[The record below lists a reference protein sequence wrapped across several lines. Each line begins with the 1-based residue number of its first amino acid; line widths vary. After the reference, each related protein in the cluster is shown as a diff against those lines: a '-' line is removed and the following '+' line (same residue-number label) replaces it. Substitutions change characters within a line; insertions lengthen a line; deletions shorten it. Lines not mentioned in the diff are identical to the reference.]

1 VRAVT
6 RPAVGAA
13 RHHGRVRQALLRPLL
28 AVVLGA
34 LLTGCAVPVVG
45 RASPGPGQPVD
56 VTAAQLPI
64 TGAADDDVDQ
74 LVRNALADITTFWDQ
89 SLPAAY
95 GRTLRPLRGGVFSVD
110 SRDLDPKAYPG
121 TGIGCAG
128 HPVDPHETEN
138 NAFYNPRCDAIAY
151 DRALLT
157 QLIHDHG
164 RALAPIVLAHE
175 FGHAIQ
181 GRVGF
186 SSDGGSIVDETQAD
200 CFAGAWTAW
209 VIGGHAQHVAIRL
222 PQLDDVLR
230 GYLGLSDPVG
240 TDPSADQAHGSFFD
254 RVSAFSDGYDRGV
267 TTCRDDFDTDRVFT
281 AASFSGSDA
290 LSSGNAPY
298 PDTIDLVDRT
308 LPPFW
313 NGVFSQSFGR
323 TFTQP
328 KVTAFTASPPS
339 CLASGSTTRQLGW
352 CASDR
357 TVYYDERDL
366 TKPAYDR
373 IGDWAVATAI
383 SLPYAEAARS
393 ELGRSTDDAAA
404 TRSAVCLTGWY
415 TARVFDRAFSPVELS
430 PGDVDEA
437 VEFLLAYGVQ
447 DDVFPNTHATGFEL
461 LRAFRDGFLQGGHA
475 CDVGL

>member
-1 VRAVT
+1 
-6 RPAVGAA
+6 
-13 RHHGRVRQALLRPLL
+13 VRQALLRPLL
-28 AVVLGA
+28 AVAVG
-34 LLTGCAVPVVG
+34 LLLAGCAVPVVG

-64 TGAADDDVDQ
+64 TGAADGDVDQ
-74 LVRNALADITTFWDQ
+74 LVRNALADITAFWDQ
-89 SLPAAY
+89 AMPSAY
-95 GRTLRPLRGGVFSVD
+95 GRPLRPLRGGVFSVD
-110 SRDLDPKAYPG
+110 SRHPDPGAYPR
-121 TGIGCAG
+121 TGIGCSG
-128 HPVDPHETEN
+128 HPVDPAETDG

-151 DRALLT
+151 DRSLLGRLT
-157 QLIHDHG
+157 GDHG

-175 FGHAIQ
+175 FGHAVQ

-186 SSDGGSIVDETQAD
+186 SRDGGSIVDETQAD

-209 VIGGHAQHVAIRL
+209 VVGGHARHVAIRL

-240 TDPSADQAHGSFFD
+240 TDPGNSHAHGSYFD

-267 TTCRDDFDTDRVFT
+267 PSCRDDFDADRLFT
-281 AASFSGSDA
+281 AASFDPADA
-290 LSSGNAPY
+290 TSSGNAPY
-298 PDTIDLVDRT
+298 ADTVDVVGRT
-308 LPPFW
+308 LPSFW
-313 NGVFSQSFGR
+313 DGVFSGSFGKQ
-323 TFTQP
+323 FTHP
-328 KVTAFTASPPS
+328 ALTPFGGSTPA
-339 CLASGSTTRQLGW
+339 CLARAGSTVEVGW
-352 CASDR
+352 CAADR

-366 TKPAYDR
+366 TRPAYDR

-383 SLPYAEAARS
+383 SLPYAEAARA

-415 TARVFDRAFSPVELS
+415 TARVFEKAYAPIVLS

-447 DDVFPNTHATGFEL
+447 DDVFPHTHATGFEL
-461 LRAFRDGFLQGGHA
+461 LRAFRDGFLQGGSA